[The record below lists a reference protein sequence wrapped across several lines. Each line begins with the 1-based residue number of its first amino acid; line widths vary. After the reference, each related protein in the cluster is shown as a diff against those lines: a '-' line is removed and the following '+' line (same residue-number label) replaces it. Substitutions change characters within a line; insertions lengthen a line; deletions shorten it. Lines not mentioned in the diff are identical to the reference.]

1 MVIRVESG
9 NEGRDFSLQLS
20 SLRLGVLERILN
32 RFASLEAGPDVL
44 SDLHHVEILVDWFVE
59 EDLLIEIE
67 LQVLSIEIASQ
78 QFLQEL
84 SSEQ

>member
-1 MVIRVESG
+1 M
-9 NEGRDFSLQLS
+9 
-20 SLRLGVLERILN
+20 
-32 RFASLEAGPDVL
+32 L